1 MKAVSV
7 RHPGGL
13 DRLELVDLEEAQVPR
28 PGEVTVRIRASSINY
43 HDYLVVAGKAPPAD
57 KLIPLS
63 DGAGDI
69 VAVGDGVTEYKKSD
83 RVISTFFP
91 ERVDGEPPNRFGR
104 EIFASVPGDGADGYA
119 RESVTAA
126 ASAFTP
132 APKGFSYSE
141 SASLVCAGLTA
152 WRGLA
157 VEAHVKAGDVV
168 LVQGTGGV
176 SIFALQFA
184 KSMGATVIA
193 TSSSE
198 EKLERLTALGADHVI
213 NYRTEQKWGSAAR
226 RLTGGRG
233 VGYVREVRGP
243 AAPPPTL
250 AAGFGVAKHWLYWVL
265 CLATGTR

>member
-1 MKAVSV
+1 MERMVM
-7 RHPGGL
+7 
-13 DRLELVDLEEAQVPR
+13 
-28 PGEVTVRIRASSINY
+28 RAN
-43 HDYLVVAGKAPPAD
+43 
-57 KLIPLS
+57 PL
-63 DGAGDI
+63 
-69 VAVGDGVTEYKKSD
+69 
-83 RVISTFFP
+83 P
-91 ERVDGEPPNRFGR
+91 
-104 EIFASVPGDGADGYA
+104 
-119 RESVTAA
+119 AA

-213 NYRTEQKWGSAAR
+213 TTAPNRNGDR
-226 RLTGGRG
+226 RPGD
-233 VGYVREVRGP
+233 
-243 AAPPPTL
+243 
-250 AAGFGVAKHWLYWVL
+250 
-265 CLATGTR
+265 